1 MPMETLSEALR
12 RLAGAGY
19 GDEYRA
25 VPEGLWARSDGRVY
39 PPHDFRVEEIV
50 RFEGESD
57 PSEEAAVFALTRTAD
72 GSRGTY
78 TVAFG
83 TLMDPLDGE
92 LVERLSGHAG
102 LPVD

>member
-1 MPMETLSEALR
+1 MPMETMSEALQ

-25 VPEGLWARSDGRVY
+25 DPEGLRARSDGRVY
-39 PPHDFRVEEIV
+39 PAKSFHVEEIV

-57 PSEEAAVFALTRTAD
+57 PSEEAAIFALTRTVD
-72 GSRGTY
+72 GSKGTY

-83 TLMDPLDGE
+83 TLMDPVDGV

-102 LPVD
+102 LRTN

>member
-1 MPMETLSEALR
+1 METMSEALQ

-25 VPEGLWARSDGRVY
+25 VPEGLWARSDGRVH
-39 PPHDFRVEEIV
+39 PAESFRVEEIV

-57 PSEEAAVFALTRTAD
+57 PSEEAAIFALIRTID
-72 GSRGTY
+72 GSKGTY

-83 TLMDPLDGE
+83 TLMDPLDGD
-92 LVERLSGHAG
+92 LVERLSGHEG
-102 LPVD
+102 MRTD